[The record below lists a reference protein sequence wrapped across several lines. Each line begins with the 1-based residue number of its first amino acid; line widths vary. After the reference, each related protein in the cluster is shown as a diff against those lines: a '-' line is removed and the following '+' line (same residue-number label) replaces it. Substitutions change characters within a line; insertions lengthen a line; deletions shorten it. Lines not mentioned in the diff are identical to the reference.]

1 MHLRELEF
9 MNNVSKNKSKK
20 SEKLSS
26 INITNIRFNDGF
38 WNQRIQQVQNEVIPY
53 QWKALNDQI
62 PDVEKS
68 HAIENFHIAA
78 GIVNSKFYG
87 KVFQD
92 SDVAKWLEAVS
103 YSLEYKKNPELENII
118 DEVIDLI
125 VKAQQSDGYLNTY
138 FTVAKPG
145 KRWTNVRDCHELYCA
160 GHMIEA
166 AVAYYQ
172 ATGKRKLLDVICKLA
187 DHIDSIFGPEEGKKK
202 GYPGHPEIELALVKL
217 FKVTKNEKY
226 LKLSK
231 FFIDERG
238 QQPHFFD
245 IEAAERGESEKK
257 PYFFNLFDYSYN
269 QSHVPVR
276 EQSIAVGHAVRAM
289 YLYCGMTDIAIETS
303 DEELKDKCKRL
314 WENVTKGQMYVTG
327 GIGSSAYNEAF
338 TFDYDLPNDT
348 AYTETCAA
356 IGLVFWAHRMLHLE
370 INAKYADIMER
381 ALYNGVLSG
390 ISLDG
395 KKYFYVNPL
404 EVWPESCDKRYDKKH
419 IETTRQQWFGCA
431 CCPPNIARL
440 IASVGKYVYSKGD
453 NEVYLHLY
461 TDSIAEFNLLDQKVT
476 ITQNSNYPWDE
487 EVNISIYCEKPIEF
501 TFGIRIPGWC
511 QNAVLSI
518 NGKVMD
524 LDTMLEQG
532 YVKIDRVW
540 NDDRVKLFLPMPVER
555 IHANPKLR
563 NNSGKIAIQ
572 RGPVIYCLEEV
583 DNGTNLPDIVLPAR
597 SELNAKYDEKLLGG
611 VVTITGDAL
620 KTDMTLW
627 KEDLYKPVEYN
638 AKKIRIKAVPYYTW
652 NNRKPGEMLVWI
664 REGC

>member
-1 MHLRELEF
+1 
-9 MNNVSKNKSKK
+9 MNNVIKNKSKK
-20 SEKLSS
+20 SQKLSS
-26 INITNIRFNDGF
+26 INIANIRFNNGF

-53 QWKALNDQI
+53 QWKVLNDQI
-62 PDVEKS
+62 LDVEKS
-68 HAIENFHIAA
+68 HAIENFRIAA
-78 GIVNSKFYG
+78 GIVDSKFYG
-87 KVFQD
+87 KIFQD

-103 YSLEYKKNPELENII
+103 YSLEYKKNPELENIT

-125 VKAQQSDGYLNTY
+125 AKAQQSDGYLNTY
-138 FTVAKPG
+138 FTVVKPR
-145 KRWTNVRDCHELYCA
+145 KKWTNVRDYHELYCA

-202 GYPGHPEIELALVKL
+202 GYPGHPEIELALIKL

-231 FFIDERG
+231 FFVDERG

-245 IEAAERGESEKK
+245 IEAEERGGSEKK
-257 PYFFNLFDYSYN
+257 DFSLFDHSYN

-276 EQSIAVGHAVRAM
+276 EQLIAVGHAVRAM

-314 WENVTKGQMYVTG
+314 WENVTKRQMYVTG

-356 IGLVFWAHRMLHLE
+356 IGLIFWAHRMLHLE
-370 INAKYADIMER
+370 INGKYADTMER

-461 TDSIAEFNLLDQKVT
+461 TDSIAEFNLLNQEVT
-476 ITQNSNYPWDE
+476 ITQNTNYPWGE
-487 EVNISIYCEKPIEF
+487 EVNISINCEKPIEF

-511 QNAVLSI
+511 QNAVLSL

-524 LDTMLEQG
+524 LDTILEQG

-540 NDDRVKLFLPMPVER
+540 SDNDRVNLSLPMPIER
-555 IHANPKLR
+555 IHANPELR
-563 NNSGKIAIQ
+563 NNSGKITIQ
-572 RGPVIYCLEEV
+572 KGPVIYCLEEV

-597 SELNAKYDEKLLGG
+597 SELNAEYDEKLLGS

-627 KEDLYKPVEYN
+627 KEDLYKPIDIEYN
-638 AKKIRIKAVPYYTW
+638 TKKIRIKAVPYYTW